1 MGRHLLSAAGKLEN
15 TNPFLLQKRKQ
26 DRQGVR
32 IDNACEYT
40 QEMRAETTPHVG
52 CFLAIL
58 IKIAV
63 DWYIMFAPP
72 SWLTIIIFYFI
83 I

>member
-1 MGRHLLSAAGKLEN
+1 MGRHLLSTAGKLEN
-15 TNPFLLQKRKQ
+15 TNPFILQKRK
-26 DRQGVR
+26 QGVR

-63 DWYIMFAPP
+63 DW
-72 SWLTIIIFYFI
+72 
-83 I
+83 